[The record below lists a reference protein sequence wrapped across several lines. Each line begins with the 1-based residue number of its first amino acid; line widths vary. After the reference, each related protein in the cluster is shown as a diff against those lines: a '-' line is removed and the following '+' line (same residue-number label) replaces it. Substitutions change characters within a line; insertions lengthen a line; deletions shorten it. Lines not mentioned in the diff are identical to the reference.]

1 MSVTTKPMR
10 PSASVNADAR
20 MKTVNARPWTSGWR
34 AMALVAPNAARPMAS
49 TDNTETVTDNS
60 HDSSFDVRLLGAGY
74 PNYLDRAKTARVTLM
89 RRRES

>member
-1 MSVTTKPMR
+1 MTTKL
-10 PSASVNADAR
+10 DLGLAR
-20 MKTVNARPWTSGWR
+20 HGARRTERCKANGQ
-34 AMALVAPNAARPMAS
+34 AS

-89 RRRES
+89 RCRES